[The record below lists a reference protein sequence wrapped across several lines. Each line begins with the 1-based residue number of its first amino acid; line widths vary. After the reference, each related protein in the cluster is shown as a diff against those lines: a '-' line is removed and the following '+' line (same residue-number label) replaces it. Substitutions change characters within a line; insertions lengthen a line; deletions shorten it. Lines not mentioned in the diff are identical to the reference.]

1 MIRSA
6 LPLAVLG
13 LMMTAV
19 PALAQGLPAGQ
30 PLQQSDLE
38 PVRDV
43 LVATQQRLQQMGYT
57 GEVTGHFNAQTR
69 NNIIAYQADHG
80 LRPTG
85 NIDLETLASMGID
98 VNTGQATAMMGRE
111 PGQQYAMADEPV
123 QRTRQY
129 AMLDQTTAARRG
141 NELGESRFIN
151 PRIPLL
157 NYSEFTSSPQLSG
170 QGYPLAPMTGIG
182 QPDAYWNAG
191 QVGALPA
198 GTFIDTVRGGVWN

>member
-19 PALAQGLPAGQ
+19 PALAQGLPPGQ
-30 PLQQSDLE
+30 PLQQADLE

-43 LVATQQRLQQMGYT
+43 LSAAQQRLQQLGYSAS
-57 GEVTGHFNAQTR
+57 VTGHFDAQTR
-69 NNIIAYQADHG
+69 NNVIAYQADHG

-85 NIDLETLASMGID
+85 NIDLETLAALGID
-98 VNTGQATAMMGRE
+98 VNSGQATAMVGRE
-111 PGQQYAMADEPV
+111 PGQQYAMAEEPL

-129 AMLDQTTAARRG
+129 AMLDETTAARKG
-141 NELGESRFIN
+141 NEIGESRFIN
-151 PRIPLL
+151 PHIPIL
-157 NYSEFTSSPQLSG
+157 NFSEFMTSPQLTG
-170 QGYPLAPMTGIG
+170 QGTPLAPMTGVA